1 MKKLLIAST
10 LSCLACAASA
20 ATINLEADPC
30 SDNRFC
36 YNVPNDAGLA
46 DLLLYASASSGG
58 VVELIFPDGT
68 TYLGRG
74 PVGLSI
80 ASYPV
85 YRLPNNDA
93 VIYVTADWMTW
104 TTKGSGSGRGGY
116 ASHTHWSLLGGSL
129 LTP

>member
-10 LSCLACAASA
+10 ISLMAFGSSA
-20 ATINLEADPC
+20 ATVNFDADPC

-36 YNVPNDAGLA
+36 YNVPNDAAIA
-46 DLLLYASASSGG
+46 DLTLYATTGNGG

-68 TYLGRG
+68 YYLGHG
-74 PVGLSI
+74 TVGLSI
-80 ASYPV
+80 ANYPV
-85 YRLPNNDA
+85 YRQPANDA
-93 VIYVTADWMTW
+93 VIYVSASWMTW

-116 ASHTHWSLLGGSL
+116 ATHTHWSLLSGSM